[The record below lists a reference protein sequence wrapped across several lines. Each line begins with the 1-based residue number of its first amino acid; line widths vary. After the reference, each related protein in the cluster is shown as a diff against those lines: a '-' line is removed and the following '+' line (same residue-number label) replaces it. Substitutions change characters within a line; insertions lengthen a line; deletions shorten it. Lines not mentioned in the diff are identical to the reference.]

1 MRTFVKALAAGTVAA
16 MVLSLCHFN
25 ALCGDIRQG
34 VVRLHVL
41 AHDDTREEQELK
53 LAVRDAVLT
62 AADGLLDGVESTAGA
77 LDTVAAALPR
87 LEAAANACLAEWGSS
102 HTAAVT
108 LEPTY
113 FTTRTYE
120 AGTLPAG
127 WYNAL
132 RVVIGDGA
140 GRNWWCVVFPPL
152 CLGAVSERVEV
163 TAAMAGLTEEEI
175 SLITAEEGEY
185 VIKFKLLEIWDE
197 IKRKLENCG

>member
-152 CLGAVSERVEV
+152 CLSSAVKPARLDDVLDEEAAAVVENAPRYEV
-163 TAAMAGLTEEEI
+163 R
-175 SLITAEEGEY
+175 
-185 VIKFKLLEIWDE
+185 FKVVEWVSGWFG
-197 IKRKLENCG
+197 K

>member
-1 MRTFVKALAAGTVAA
+1 MRILVKAVAAGTVAA
-16 MVLSLCHFN
+16 MVLSFCRFN

-41 AHDDTREEQELK
+41 AHDDSEEEQTLK
-53 LAVRDAVLT
+53 LAVRDAVLL
-62 AADGLLDGVESTAGA
+62 AADGLLDGVEDTATA
-77 LDTVAAALPR
+77 LDAVTAALPR
-87 LEAAANACLAEWGSS
+87 LEEAANACLKEQGSP

-108 LEPTY
+108 LQPTY

-120 AGTLPAG
+120 TGTLPAG

-152 CLGAVSERVEV
+152 CLSSAMNPTRLDDVLDEEACEVVENAPRYEVRFKVVEWVS
-163 TAAMAGLTEEEI
+163 GWFGDGWL
-175 SLITAEEGEY
+175 
-185 VIKFKLLEIWDE
+185 
-197 IKRKLENCG
+197 